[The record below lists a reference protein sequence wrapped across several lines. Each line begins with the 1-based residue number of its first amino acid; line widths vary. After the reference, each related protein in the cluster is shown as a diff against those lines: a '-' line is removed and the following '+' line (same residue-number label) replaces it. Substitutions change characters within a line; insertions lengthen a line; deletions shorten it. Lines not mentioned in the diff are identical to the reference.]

1 MSSCRAFSLHVCECL
16 LVWVYPA
23 PVLEKNGLE
32 KNSFKLNESILGHIK
47 TAFFFF
53 VVFSLENTILHPFCV
68 YFYCFWEQSG
78 RLKVHQPHKW
88 AELRQNEMI
97 YDTRSE
103 PRSAVTGGG
112 GETYPPLLPD
122 IVQTLMKKLQN
133 RGSAARTNIHF
144 CAGDFSSRSPSRTRR
159 AHISLTGV
167 RSLPRGRRVSWAVII

>member
-32 KNSFKLNESILGHIK
+32 KNSLKLNESILGHIK

-112 GETYPPLLPD
+112 GGKHILLSC
-122 IVQTLMKKLQN
+122 QTLFKLWWKSCRIEGARPEQTSTFAQAIFHPGLRLG
-133 RGSAARTNIHF
+133 RGA
-144 CAGDFSSRSPSRTRR
+144 P
-159 AHISLTGV
+159 ISLWPGFGLFLEV
-167 RSLPRGRRVSWAVII
+167 DVSLGPW